1 MATGHVQLL
10 LGEMVGEGDGEGA
23 AEHGFDAT
31 IKIRRITKLDSIIFM
46 SLVKLE
52 IFFFINLTFCGI
64 THLYVAVRNNM
75 KQTRPSWC
83 LKPKGVMTNSQA
95 QREKRNAGSI
105 FEINKPKDK
114 MWEGF
119 ILALSS
125 GEAKGGMVLLW
136 KRKGVKKISN
146 NVRWDVIIDSYDKF

>member
-1 MATGHVQLL
+1 
-10 LGEMVGEGDGEGA
+10 
-23 AEHGFDAT
+23 
-31 IKIRRITKLDSIIFM
+31 
-46 SLVKLE
+46 
-52 IFFFINLTFCGI
+52 
-64 THLYVAVRNNM
+64 M

-146 NVRWDVIIDSYDKF
+146 NVRWDVIIDSYYKF